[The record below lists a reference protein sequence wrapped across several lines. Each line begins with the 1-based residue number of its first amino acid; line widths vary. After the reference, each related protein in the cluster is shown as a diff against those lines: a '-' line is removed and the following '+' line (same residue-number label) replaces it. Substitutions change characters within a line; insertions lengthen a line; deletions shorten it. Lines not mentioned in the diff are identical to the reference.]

1 MCPPSSRFQGSQQ
14 LRNPR
19 PGQARVDTQMVVPS
33 LCQPVQSRWGKL
45 GVQAGMLGGSWGRLA
60 DTQAGAVMPVK
71 LPPVNAIIREAN
83 PAAPGTGSAGSA
95 QSPGVP
101 RNQSAGGWLP

>member
-71 LPPVNAIIREAN
+71 LPP
-83 PAAPGTGSAGSA
+83 PPM
-95 QSPGVP
+95 P
-101 RNQSAGGWLP
+101 L